1 MKNDAV
7 PVILSETK
15 VARFRPFG
23 QRALPRAG
31 VVLVVKTSR
40 GDVKVIPDQRTL
52 GEYAFAPHATQYE
65 IDVAKHDSRFEFAVK
80 SAAEDYAFQAAV
92 DVTWRVQD
100 PARALQ
106 ARPADGTDVV
116 RKRLRGR
123 LSELGRRY
131 DVEDVQEFEAAIR
144 KYFSD
149 PRARVLDDWLLIED
163 VAVEVSLD
171 RAGTE
176 FLRQRRETRRKRR
189 LIEETHETDLLEQEH
204 AGRLAARSKQQEIE
218 LERRQREFDLQ
229 AKQQEEQ
236 WAADLRRREAQW
248 EAEFQARMRR
258 QEDEWK
264 ADLKAREE
272 RAQLENEQARMKLF
286 LEAMEK
292 GDAAVL
298 AMHLGR
304 HPDDAKEIIQM
315 IVQNQ
320 ALNEERQAKLLA
332 DMIDKDMIIGADL
345 EGLNQELI
353 RSVMGLSARRT
364 GGVFSLSTTIDMSV
378 DALADK
384 AAATIV
390 DKDAGS
396 DD

>member
-1 MKNDAV
+1 MTNHAV

-65 IDVAKHDSRFEFAVK
+65 IDVAKHDSRFEFPLK
-80 SAAEDYAFQAAV
+80 SAAEDYTFQAAV
-92 DVTWRVQD
+92 EVTWYVYD

-106 ARPADGTDVV
+106 ARPTDATDVV
-116 RKRLRGR
+116 RRRLRAR
-123 LSELGRRY
+123 LTELGRRH
-131 DVEDVQEFEAAIR
+131 DVEDVQGFEEAIR
-144 KYFSD
+144 SYFAD
-149 PRARVLDDWLLIED
+149 PRARVVDEWLRIEEIT
-163 VAVEVSLD
+163 VEVSLD
-171 RAGTE
+171 QAGTE
-176 FLRQRRETRRKRR
+176 VLRQRRETRRKRR

-204 AGRLAARSKQQEIE
+204 AGRLAARSKEHEIE
-218 LERRQREFDLQ
+218 LERRRREFDLQ
-229 AKQQEEQ
+229 IKQQEEEQ
-236 WAADLRRREAQW
+236 AADRRRREAQW

-258 QEDEWK
+258 QEEEWK
-264 ADLKAREE
+264 AELKARED
-272 RAQLENEQARMKLF
+272 RIQLENEQARMRLF

-332 DMIDKDMIIGADL
+332 DMIEKEMIIGADL
-345 EGLNQELI
+345 EGLNQDLI
-353 RSVMGLSARRT
+353 RSVMGLTARRT
-364 GGVFSLSTTIDMSV
+364 GGVFSLNTTIDMSV
-378 DALADK
+378 DALADH
-384 AAATIV
+384 AAATV
-390 DKDAGS
+390 ET